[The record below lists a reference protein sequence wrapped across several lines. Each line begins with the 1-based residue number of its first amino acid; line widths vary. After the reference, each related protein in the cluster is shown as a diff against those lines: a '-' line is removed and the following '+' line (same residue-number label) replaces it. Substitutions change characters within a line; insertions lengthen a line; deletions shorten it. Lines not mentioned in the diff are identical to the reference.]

1 MKVPCL
7 RQKHYPP
14 KPALL
19 LDGDIIVYK
28 TCAAAE
34 SLADSDDSITVS
46 VDLKGRSRRLA
57 KFGGRLAVTG
67 PR

>member
-1 MKVPCL
+1 M
-7 RQKHYPP
+7 
-14 KPALL
+14 LL

-28 TCAAAE
+28 TCATAE
-34 SLADSDDSITVS
+34 RLADWDESMTPS
-46 VDLKGRSRRLA
+46 VDLKGGSRRLA